1 MRSKL
6 SLSPAMIALLLGVAL
21 LVWLVLGDMQGFRD
35 QPPEAD
41 EPHGGALPSVEVRLS
56 RAQRYTPHL
65 VLQGQLEPRRS
76 VVLRAHH
83 AGSVVALPQPLGARV
98 EAGDLLLEIDA
109 KDLPAQLARAEA
121 ELALRQA
128 ELNGAQRLRERN
140 LVSDNEILRL
150 ESELAATRAE
160 LASLRE
166 TLADTRLKA
175 PFDGMLDQLDV
186 ELGEFVQVGDEIGM
200 LVETDRLTA
209 SAWAPQRRA
218 PALTE
223 GLPVTVTLLDG
234 RELQGEVSFVSSS
247 ANTDTRSYA
256 LEVDIANP
264 EHLRIAGAS
273 ATLEIALPASQ
284 AHRLSPARL
293 VLNDQGQLG
302 VKHVDDDN
310 RVRFSPVT
318 LLSADATH
326 AWVSGLPDR
335 VRLITLGGGFVKLNQ
350 QVAAVNIDDRE
361 AG

>member
-1 MRSKL
+1 MRSKF
-6 SLSPAMIALLLGVAL
+6 SLSPAILALLLGVAL
-21 LVWLVLGDMQGFRD
+21 LIWLLLGDMQGFRD
-35 QPPEAD
+35 QAPEAS
-41 EPHGGALPSVEVRLS
+41 EPPGDTLPSVEIRLS
-56 RAQRYTPHL
+56 EARQYTPHL

-76 VVLRAHH
+76 VVLRARH
-83 AGSVVALPQPLGARV
+83 AGSVAALPQPLGAQV

-109 KDLPAQLARAEA
+109 EDLPAQLARAEA

-128 ELNGAQRLRERN
+128 ELEGARRLRERN

-186 ELGEFVQVGDEIGM
+186 ELGEFVQVGDEVGM
-200 LVETDRLTA
+200 LVEIDRLTA
-209 SAWAPQRRA
+209 SGWAPQRRA
-218 PALTE
+218 PAVTE

-247 ANTDTRSYA
+247 ANTSTRSYA
-256 LEVDIANP
+256 LEVDVANP

-326 AWVSGLPDR
+326 AWVGGLPDQ
-335 VRLITLGGGFVKLNQ
+335 VRLITLGGGFVKPNQ
-350 QVAAVNIDDRE
+350 RVAAVNVDDRE
-361 AG
+361 TS